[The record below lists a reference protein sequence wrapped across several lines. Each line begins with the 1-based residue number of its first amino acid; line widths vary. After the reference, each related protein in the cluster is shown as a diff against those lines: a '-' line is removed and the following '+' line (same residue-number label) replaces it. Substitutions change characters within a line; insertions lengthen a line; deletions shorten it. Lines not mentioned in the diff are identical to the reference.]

1 MCRWGRRR
9 EARPIQRFE
18 GSRPWGGDY
27 AYSIALGLG
36 EKLGEQVLEP
46 ARARRGWLGESLRV
60 VVTCLLCLR
69 ECIFKSLR
77 KSLYGSFLAK
87 LFYFFIF
94 RDVLKSHLLTNR
106 LDHLQEF
113 RDLFFSYQIDL

>member
-1 MCRWGRRR
+1 M
-9 EARPIQRFE
+9 
-18 GSRPWGGDY
+18 
-27 AYSIALGLG
+27 
-36 EKLGEQVLEP
+36 
-46 ARARRGWLGESLRV
+46 SLRSGKLPFLAAKMSFFTIREEPDCPAFSMSSEV
-60 VVTCLLCLR
+60 RRNICAPQVSQFENVEDACLLCLR